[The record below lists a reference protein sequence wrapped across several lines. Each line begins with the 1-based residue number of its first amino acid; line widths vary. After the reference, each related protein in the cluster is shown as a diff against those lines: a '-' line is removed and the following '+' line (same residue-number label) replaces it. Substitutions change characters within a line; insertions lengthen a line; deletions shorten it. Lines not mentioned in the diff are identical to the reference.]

1 MWYFARERER
11 ETSSNI
17 IVVSPQYWHL
27 MGDSAQNWGRAWFQK
42 KSIYDSA
49 RIWMSKF
56 ENSCAWF
63 ARGLCGAARGSRMTT
78 SLSWEGVQ
86 KRQTHIFKCFL
97 LILRVGFEGPLGV
110 PGGGIPKLG
119 ICGAQK
125 LSAATNC
132 YSLLLAVVRL
142 ADNCF

>member
-49 RIWMSKF
+49 RILMSKF

-63 ARGLCGAARGSRMTT
+63 ARGLRGAARGSRMTT

-86 KRQTHIFKCFL
+86 KRQTHIFKYSL

-110 PGGGIPKLG
+110 PGGHTQAWHLRGPEAI
-119 ICGAQK
+119 
-125 LSAATNC
+125 SR
-132 YSLLLAVVRL
+132 Y
-142 ADNCF
+142 